1 MIFMGIE
8 MLKKADILSNNNQK
22 IKITTID
29 GRVLFGV
36 SWGIQPATDPETGDE
51 LDYSCLAF
59 MQDNGEYDEL
69 TNEEIKSVE
78 KA

>member
-36 SWGIQPATDPETGDE
+36 SWGIQPATLE
-51 LDYSCLAF
+51 
-59 MQDNGEYDEL
+59 
-69 TNEEIKSVE
+69 
-78 KA
+78 

>member
-1 MIFMGIE
+1 MKMVVKVE
-8 MLKKADILSNNNQK
+8 HQKETKMQPKNNQK
-22 IKITTID
+22 ITAID

>member
-1 MIFMGIE
+1 M
-8 MLKKADILSNNNQK
+8 
-22 IKITTID
+22 
-29 GRVLFGV
+29 FGV